1 MKKIMVSID
10 LQDSFNFMEN
20 FPVLHDLVICRN
32 ISAHDKKG
40 GNDNGFTGK
49 AEFIR
54 LEGEITTVLLD
65 AIGPGCVKYF
75 AAFWK
80 NHPVLHPKFIERRQ
94 LKRLGKINYY
104 FDREGSPRISVPV
117 KESVGRP
124 PHVYPLAFTADESTG
139 TTLSYIPLPF
149 QDSLKVTVDGGKTG
163 SFGLHYWYHCYP
175 PGTRMPTGADG
186 NDLGAASS
194 RFRPETAWKL
204 AGKNVNET
212 KNLSIAAGA
221 AVDIFSAD
229 KAGTVKC
236 IRMDVPKK
244 DSVLRGL
251 WLKAWWD
258 GEESPSVEAPLS
270 LLFSIENRFAD
281 YPLRKRRYDKQA
293 EIKGVIVGQDPEGF
307 FFLRMPM
314 PFSRNARI
322 AIENRN
328 PTEAVIPRV
337 RIEADGGAAAGLGQT
352 AGYFR
357 TQFRESRDL
366 TPGRD
371 YLMLHVRGRGKIAG
385 VVLAVEETPECF
397 LEGDERIY
405 IDGSRSPAIIGDAT
419 ETFFNGSW
427 YFLDR
432 AFACP
437 LHGAPTFRLKT
448 YFGRDLIADITM
460 YRFLPLEFVPF
471 RSEARFSIQHGGFN
485 EVAGHYRSLVFY
497 YHLPEPSLV
506 KTDHL
511 EMADPADL
519 AAHHCSGT
527 EPLKTEAKSG
537 FFEGEFNGQDIGTLK
552 RPFFVPPI
560 WWMIYWTF
568 IGGNRREPPEN
579 SPDKVSFTVATH
591 GGPYEF
597 KVKVD
602 PQADAVLLRRVLDQ
616 SVFDQRARIEVDGV
630 HAGTWYNTGN
640 NQWKIF
646 AEDDIILDP
655 AATRGKSEITIGIA
669 PESKTWTAAEY
680 TVFSI
685 ITAPKD

>member
-1 MKKIMVSID
+1 MTGMSPPI
-10 LQDSFNFMEN
+10 LQSFNFMEN

-65 AIGPGCVKYF
+65 AVGPGCVKYF

-80 NHPVLHPKFIERRQ
+80 NHPVLHPKFVERRQ
-94 LKRLGKINYY
+94 LKRLGQINYY
-104 FDREGSPRISVPV
+104 FDRESSPRISVPV
-117 KESVGRP
+117 KESVGRL
-124 PHVYPLAFTADESTG
+124 PHVYPLAFTAEQSTG
-139 TTLSYIPLPF
+139 TTLSYVPLPF
-149 QDSLKVTVDGGKTG
+149 QDRLKVTVDGGKTG

-175 PGTRMPTGADG
+175 PGTRMPTWADD
-186 NDLGAASS
+186 DLGAASS
-194 RFRPETAWKL
+194 HFLPETAWKP
-204 AGKNVNET
+204 AGKKIAET
-212 KNLSIAAGA
+212 KNLSVAADS
-221 AVDIFSAD
+221 AVDVFGAD
-229 KAGTVKC
+229 RAGTVKC
-236 IRMDVPKK
+236 IRMDVPPK
-244 DSVLRGL
+244 DSVLRNL

-258 GEESPSVEAPLS
+258 GEDRPSVEAPLS

-293 EIKGVIVGQDPEGF
+293 KIKGVIVGQDPEGF

-314 PFSRNARI
+314 PFSQNARI

-328 PTEAVIPRV
+328 STEVVIPRV
-337 RIEADGGAAAGLGQT
+337 RIESDEGAVAGLGQT

-371 YLMLHVRGRGKIAG
+371 YLMLHVRGRGTIAG
-385 VVLAVEETPECF
+385 MVLAVEETPECF

-427 YFLDR
+427 YFLDQ

-437 LHGAPTFRLKT
+437 IHGAPTFRLKT
-448 YFGRDLIADITM
+448 YFGRDLITDITM
-460 YRFLPLEFVPF
+460 YRFMPLEFVPF

-485 EVAGHYRSLVFY
+485 EVAGNYRSLVFY
-497 YHLPEPSLV
+497 YHLPEPSLSQ
-506 KTDHL
+506 TDFL
-511 EMADPADL
+511 NMSDQADL
-519 AAHHCSGT
+519 AGHGFASPDPVRLG
-527 EPLKTEAKSG
+527 KKDG

-552 RPFFVPPI
+552 KPWWVPPI
-560 WWMIYWTF
+560 WWMVYWTF
-568 IGGNRREPPEN
+568 IGGNRREPKAD
-579 SPDKVSFTVATH
+579 SPDRLSFIMAEH
-591 GGPYEF
+591 DGPYEF
-597 KVKVD
+597 KLKID
-602 PQADAVLLRRVLDQ
+602 PRADAILLRRVLDQ
-616 SVFDQRARIEVDGV
+616 SVFDQRARIEVDGI
-630 HAGTWYNTGN
+630 HAATWLNTGN
-640 NQWKIF
+640 NPWKIF
-646 AEDDIILDP
+646 AEDDIILNP
-655 AATRGKSEITIGIA
+655 AATRGKREITIGIV
-669 PESKTWTAAEY
+669 PVSKTFTAAEY

-685 ITAPKD
+685 KVPP